1 VNLHVGLFRSLFL
14 EMRAIPILADSGKAG
29 QSRRIDYRANV
40 TIIDAMPRWINPAFT
55 PDKSAFR
62 FTACIQLADGGTMRK
77 KTLTLP
83 EIGLIAGTRVALGIG
98 IGLLVA
104 DKLNRDT
111 RKGAAIAL
119 LLVGALSTI
128 PIAVGILGEP
138 EAGGVPEWG

>member
-1 VNLHVGLFRSLFL
+1 
-14 EMRAIPILADSGKAG
+14 
-29 QSRRIDYRANV
+29 
-40 TIIDAMPRWINPAFT
+40 
-55 PDKSAFR
+55 
-62 FTACIQLADGGTMRK
+62 MRK

-128 PIAVGILGEP
+128 PIAAGILGEP